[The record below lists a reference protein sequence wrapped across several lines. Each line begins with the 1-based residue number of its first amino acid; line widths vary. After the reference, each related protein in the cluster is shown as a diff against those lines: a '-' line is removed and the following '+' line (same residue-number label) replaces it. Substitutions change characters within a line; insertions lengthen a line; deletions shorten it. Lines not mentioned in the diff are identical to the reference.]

1 MLRIYLPPI
10 SPEDKVALICIGV
23 IIVCWVVWVILMKS
37 RWADTLH
44 LFQIEELLWRKH
56 GISVTGIFMMML
68 IMIVVLYFVW
78 VILGQL

>member
-23 IIVCWVVWVILMKS
+23 IIVCWVVWVFLMNS
-37 RWADTLH
+37 RWADALH
-44 LFQIEELLWRKH
+44 LFQIEEWLWRKH
-56 GISVTGIFMMML
+56 GVSVTGIFMMML
-68 IMIVVLYFVW
+68 IMIAVLYFVW